1 MGRDAPVSHA
11 LAPGALLGCDAAA
24 RGAGLRPRHLPACGP
39 LLPLASPGR
48 HRVIG
53 RAVVVI
59 VVGGGEPRGVDDEVA
74 RGGAAHGDDGRGE
87 ENKPDDRRLN
97 HRR

>member
-1 MGRDAPVSHA
+1 V
-11 LAPGALLGCDAAA
+11 
-24 RGAGLRPRHLPACGP
+24 
-39 LLPLASPGR
+39 
-48 HRVIG
+48 G

-87 ENKPDDRRLN
+87 EHEADNGRLN
-97 HRR
+97 HRREVQSQARATASGAAPQHLI